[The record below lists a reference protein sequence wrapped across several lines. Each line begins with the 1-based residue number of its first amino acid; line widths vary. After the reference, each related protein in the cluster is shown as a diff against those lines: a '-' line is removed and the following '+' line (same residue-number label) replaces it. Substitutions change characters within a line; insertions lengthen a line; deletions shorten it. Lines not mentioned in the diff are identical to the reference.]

1 MHVIRHQHV
10 GVYLELIIVSRR
22 IEAVVKVLVVLF
34 LEENLL
40 SVTTLLNDVL
50 WLIYY

>member
-1 MHVIRHQHV
+1 
-10 GVYLELIIVSRR
+10 VYLELIIVCRR

-34 LEENLL
+34 LEKNLL